1 MSEQELRDGLKLAV
15 ADEPPMKFDLDDLM
29 DTAERLA
36 RRRRALIAVGASTAA
51 VAVAAVAVP
60 VVLGISGG
68 GAPLPI
74 PQAAPPSSSVVSPAP
89 TTNTA
94 TSTTPPKRPAL
105 TEAQLRERGKQMQ
118 AHLRNAFP
126 AAVPAAKQVTYGVF
140 GGESEGAVSDGQ
152 SYLNAF
158 VRFTTGAKTAVD
170 VYVSDNQQYAERTC
184 AGCQPRPQQDGS
196 LIVLRTENGRTGNDS
211 AMRITSAVHLR
222 NDGSTVR
229 ITTYNYD
236 PTGGDTPQFQAD
248 VALSMDQLIRL
259 ATDPA
264 LHL

>member
-89 TTNTA
+89 TTR
-94 TSTTPPKRPAL
+94 TTPPKRPSL

-126 AAVPAAKQVTYGVF
+126 AAVPEATQVTYGVF

-158 VRFTTGAKTAVD
+158 VRFTAGAKTAVD
-170 VYVSDNQQYAERTC
+170 VYVSDNQEYAERTC

-196 LIVLRTENGRTGNDS
+196 VIVLRTENGSAGNDS

-236 PTGGDTPQFQAD
+236 PTGGDAPKFQAD
-248 VALSMDQLIRL
+248 VALNLDQLVRL
-259 ATDPA
+259 ASDPA

>member
-1 MSEQELRDGLKLAV
+1 
-15 ADEPPMKFDLDDLM
+15 
-29 DTAERLA
+29 
-36 RRRRALIAVGASTAA
+36 LIAVGASTAA

-68 GAPLPI
+68 GEPLPI
-74 PQAAPPSSSVVSPAP
+74 PQAAPPSSSVASPAP
-89 TTNTA
+89 TTST
-94 TSTTPPKRPAL
+94 TTPPKRPPL
-105 TEAQLRERGKQMQ
+105 TEAQLRERGEQMR

-140 GGESEGAVSDGQ
+140 GGESVGAVSDGQ

-158 VRFTTGAKTAVD
+158 VQFTAGAKTAVD
-170 VYVSDNQQYAERTC
+170 VYVSDNQEYAERTC
-184 AGCQPRPQQDGS
+184 AGCQERPQPDGS
-196 LIVLRTENGRTGNDS
+196 VIVLRTEDGPAGNNP

-222 NDGSTVR
+222 KDGSTVR

-236 PTGGDTPQFQAD
+236 PTGGETPVYQPE
-248 VALSMDQLIRL
+248 VALTVQQLIRL